1 MRLVQSQYTRVMLGL
16 ATQEHKTEMAR
27 NGDVKDAGTATVPP
41 PDDARAVIPSGPEP
55 VVLQMPVDV
64 RSVALSILA
73 GAATIMLLRYMQDV
87 FIPLVL
93 GGLLFYALDPF
104 VDWLQRL
111 KVPRAV
117 AAATALLLLVS
128 AASGIAYAVRFQ
140 AIAVVEQ
147 MPNAAQRF
155 REALRV
161 QRGTFGKMQDA
172 AKEIEKTADSVAGND
187 TPRGVTKVQIV
198 EPAFAARAYL
208 WAGSINALSIAG
220 QAVMVLLLTFFLLL
234 SDDLFKRKLVEG
246 VPTFARKK
254 LTVQVLDQIADQIE
268 RFLLVQLFTSLV
280 VGMITW
286 AALWAIGLQQAAVWG
301 LAAGVFN
308 TIPYFGPVIVTG
320 GLGIVAFLQF
330 GTFTM
335 ALAVAGIA
343 LAITS
348 LEGWFL
354 TPMLLSR
361 AANMNQVAVFVGLI
375 FWSWIWGVWGMLLA
389 VPMLM
394 VVKSVC
400 DHIEDLQPVGQFLG
414 E

>member
-1 MRLVQSQYTRVMLGL
+1 MLGL
-16 ATQEHKTEMAR
+16 VTLDGDRAMAR
-27 NGDVKDAGTATVPP
+27 NGDVKSAATVTPSSADETP
-41 PDDARAVIPSGPEP
+41 AVIPSGPEP
-55 VVLQMPVDV
+55 IALQMPVDV

-73 GAATIMLLRYMQDV
+73 GAAAIMLLRYMQDV
-87 FIPLVL
+87 FVPLVL

-104 VDWLQRL
+104 VDRLERL
-111 KVPRAV
+111 KLPRAI
-117 AAATALLLLVS
+117 AAGVALLLLVGGT
-128 AASGIAYAVRFQ
+128 AAIAYALRFQ

-147 MPNAAQRF
+147 MPTAAQRF
-155 REALRV
+155 RETFRG
-161 QRGTFGKMQDA
+161 QRGEIGTLGKVQQA

-187 TPRGVTKVQIV
+187 TSRGVTKVQIE

-208 WAGSINALSIAG
+208 WAGSLNALSMAG
-220 QAVMVLLLTFFLLL
+220 QAVMVLLLAFFLLL

-268 RFLLVQLFTSLV
+268 RFLMVQLFTSFV
-280 VGMITW
+280 VGMVTW
-286 AALWAIGLQQAAVWG
+286 AALWAVGLNQSAVWG

-308 TIPYFGPVIVTG
+308 SIPYFGPVIVTG
-320 GLGIVAFLQF
+320 ALAVVAFLQF
-330 GTFTM
+330 GTFPM
-335 ALAVAGIA
+335 ALAVASIA

-354 TPMLLSR
+354 TPLLLSR

-375 FWSWIWGVWGMLLA
+375 FWSWIWGVWGLLLA

-400 DHIEDLQPVGQFLG
+400 DHIEDLQPIGQFLG

>member
-1 MRLVQSQYTRVMLGL
+1 
-16 ATQEHKTEMAR
+16 MAR
-27 NGDVKDAGTATVPP
+27 NGDSRQAATIASNDA
-41 PDDARAVIPSGPEP
+41 PDSEEAPAVIPKGPDP

-64 RSVALSILA
+64 RSVALSLLA
-73 GAATIMLLRYMQDV
+73 GAAVIMLLNYMQQV
-87 FIPLVL
+87 FVPLVL
-93 GGLLFYALDPF
+93 GGLLFYALDPA
-104 VDWLQRL
+104 VDWLQRH
-111 KVPRAV
+111 KVPRALG
-117 AAATALLLLVS
+117 AAVMILLLVGGTS
-128 AASGIAYAVRFQ
+128 AAAYALRFQ

-147 MPNAAQRF
+147 LPTAAQRF
-155 REALRV
+155 RDAFRD
-161 QRGTFGKMQDA
+161 QRGEPGTFSKVQEA

-187 TPRGVTKVQIV
+187 TPRGVTKVQIE

-208 WAGSINALSIAG
+208 WAGSLSALSLAG
-220 QAVMVLLLTFFLLL
+220 QALMVLLLTFFLLL

-246 VPTFARKK
+246 VPTFGRKK

-268 RFLLVQLFTSLV
+268 RFLLVQLFTSLI
-280 VGMITW
+280 VGVATW
-286 AALWAIGLQQAAVWG
+286 AALWAIGLQQPAVWG
-301 LAAGVFN
+301 LMAGVFN
-308 TIPYFGPVIVTG
+308 SIPYFGPIIVTG
-320 GLGIVAFLQF
+320 GLSVVAFLQF

-335 ALAVAGIA
+335 VVAVAGIA

-348 LEGWFL
+348 LEGWLL

>member
-1 MRLVQSQYTRVMLGL
+1 MVGHDDTRERTR
-16 ATQEHKTEMAR
+16 AMAR
-27 NGDVKDAGTATVPP
+27 NGDVKSAGAAPP
-41 PDDARAVIPSGPEP
+41 SLDDSPPVIPSGAEP
-55 VVLQMPVDV
+55 IALQMPVDV
-64 RSVALSILA
+64 RSVSLSILA
-73 GAATIMLLRYMQDV
+73 SAAAIMLLRYMQDV
-87 FIPLVL
+87 FVPLVL
-93 GGLLFYALDPF
+93 GGLLFYALDPL

-111 KVPRAV
+111 KIPRAI
-117 AAATALLLLVS
+117 AAGSVVLLLVGGT
-128 AASGIAYAVRFQ
+128 ASVAYALRFQ
-140 AIAVVEQ
+140 AIAVIEQ
-147 MPNAAQRF
+147 MPAAAQRF
-155 REALRV
+155 RDV
-161 QRGTFGKMQDA
+161 FHGQRDQPGTLGKMQQA
-172 AKEIEKTADSVAGND
+172 AREIEKTADSVAGSD
-187 TPRGVTKVQIV
+187 ARRGVAKVQIE

-208 WAGSINALSIAG
+208 WAGSLGALSLAG
-220 QAVMVLLLTFFLLL
+220 QTVMVLFLTFFLLL

-268 RFLLVQLFTSLV
+268 RFLLVQVFTSVV
-280 VGMITW
+280 VGLATW
-286 AALWAIGLQQAAVWG
+286 AALWAVGLQQPAIWG
-301 LAAGVFN
+301 LTAGVFN
-308 TIPYFGPVIVTG
+308 SIPYFGPVIVTG
-320 GLGIVAFLQF
+320 GLAVVSFLQF

-348 LEGWFL
+348 LEGWLL
-354 TPMLLSR
+354 TPLLLSR